1 LTDATAAISA
11 AETKRLTRRGLRLA
25 QFTIAYNVVE
35 GAIAITSGI
44 GAGLVSLIGFGVDSG
59 IESAVAILVSLRL
72 ASRLKRGEGDE
83 VKERR
88 ALKLISLSFFALA
101 AYVVFEGI
109 RDLVAGERPDTSI
122 VGLVLLTASIIVM
135 PVLAGMKRKVGLRLR
150 DNLILADAAETRIC
164 TLLSIS
170 TLLALGLFAITGAP
184 WWDAAGGFVIALFAI
199 NEGRE
204 AWHGE
209 LAEDEH

>member
-1 LTDATAAISA
+1 LTDAALTVE
-11 AETKRLTRRGLRLA
+11 ETERLTRRGLRLA

-35 GAIAITSGI
+35 GALAITAGV

-72 ASRLKRGEGDE
+72 AARLKHGDADE
-83 VKERR
+83 AKERR
-88 ALKLISLSFFALA
+88 ALKLVSLSFFALA
-101 AYVVFEGI
+101 AFVVFEGV
-109 RDLVAGERPDTSI
+109 RDLLIGERPDTSV
-122 VGLVLLTASIIVM
+122 VGLVLLAASIVVM
-135 PVLAGMKRKVGLRLR
+135 PVLAAMKRRVGLRLR

-164 TLLSIS
+164 TLLSVS
-170 TLLALGLFAITGAP
+170 TLLALGLFAITGAA
-184 WWDAAGGFVIALFAI
+184 WWDAVGGFVIALFAI

-209 LAEDEH
+209 LDGDDH